1 MIEIE
6 KIRRFSS
13 EYDYTAFSVIRL
25 HPKIIKVIGGR
36 NTWVK
41 ISSESCHVYR
51 LALGA
56 KSSTGFTAK
65 SIELDYDSCLEL
77 NSIAGIL
84 PRDENG
90 FYPCSMKIEKAPFIG
105 KLIAHWKHPNPGYRV
120 PLQISMVSFIL
131 GFMGFLIGLM
141 SLA

>member
-6 KIRRFSS
+6 KIRGFSS
-13 EYDYTAFSVIRL
+13 EHDYAAFSVIRL
-25 HPKIIKVIGGR
+25 HSKIIKAIGGR

-56 KSSTGFTAK
+56 KASKGFTTK

-77 NSIAGIL
+77 DSIAGI
-84 PRDENG
+84 PPDEHG
-90 FYPCSMKIEKAPFIG
+90 FYPCSLKIEKAPFVG

-120 PLQISMVSFIL
+120 PLQISMISFFL
-131 GFMGFLIGLM
+131 GFIGFLIAIV